1 MLELIE
7 KESLCVSTTEYRLKG
22 LLESIGAKKEELIR
36 LAFLRG
42 FTNHETVQCSQELD
56 GLLNEYQRN
65 CC

>member
-1 MLELIE
+1 MF
-7 KESLCVSTTEYRLKG
+7 VSNVEYRQKW

-42 FTNHETVQCSQELD
+42 FTSHETVQCSQELD

-65 CC
+65 VC

>member
-1 MLELIE
+1 M
-7 KESLCVSTTEYRLKG
+7 CVSNVEYHQKW

-42 FTNHETVQCSQELD
+42 FTSHETVQCSQELD

-65 CC
+65 VC

>member
-1 MLELIE
+1 M
-7 KESLCVSTTEYRLKG
+7 STAEYRLKG

-65 CC
+65 GC